1 MNPFLSPV
9 GRKNQKQGLRGEY
22 VELLDRKLRAKNI
35 CEFYSRYCWR
45 SLNCE
50 SLGSNWSPGR
60 KFSCLWGG
68 EYSRP
73 VYREVGPR
81 PFPLCIAFNYDRK
94 STPITYLVWNFAY
107 IFICCSDPMSF
118 KLWINHKTRTVLFC
132 FCFCLFVCFFFSL
145 LFHSHKINLL
155 AIQAR
160 FPYFFI
166 YFSY

>member
-9 GRKNQKQGLRGEY
+9 ERKNQKQRLRGEY

-35 CEFYSRYCWR
+35 CEFYSCYCWR

-50 SLGSNWSPGR
+50 SLGINWSPGR
-60 KFSCLWGG
+60 KYFCHWGG
-68 EYSRP
+68 EYLRP

-81 PFPLCIAFNYDRK
+81 PFPFCIAFNYDRK
-94 STPITYLVWNFAY
+94 GTPITYLVWNFAY

-132 FCFCLFVCFFFSL
+132 FVLFCFVLFCFVLFVCLFVFT
-145 LFHSHKINLL
+145 
-155 AIQAR
+155 AIK
-160 FPYFFI
+160 
-166 YFSY
+166 